1 MIGKRSETEKKEEYA
16 IVLDFL
22 PLGDPSKNIREPT
35 AYVIGEYYFTLL
47 IITIK
52 PEIKVSP
59 LEEVY
64 IGSGKRDKVK
74 SIIKR
79 IKYDDLTILA
89 KENLENAIIKILE
102 KYESKFVDFFNKAGP
117 VNIRLHSLELIPGI
131 GKTVLERILEEREK
145 EPFKSYED
153 IEKRVKGL
161 KNIKK
166 MLAKRIIDE
175 LSGNEKIKLFT
186 S

>member
-1 MIGKRSETEKKEEYA
+1 MIKKRTETEKKEEYA
-16 IVLDFL
+16 IILDFL

-35 AYVIGEYYFTLL
+35 AYAIGEYYFTLL
-47 IITIK
+47 LLTIK
-52 PEIKVSP
+52 PEAKVSP

-74 SIIKR
+74 SIIRK
-79 IKYDDLTILA
+79 IKYDELTILA

-117 VNIRLHSLELIPGI
+117 ITIRLHSLELIPGI

-166 MLAKRIIDE
+166 LLAKRIIDE

-186 S
+186 A

>member
-1 MIGKRSETEKKEEYA
+1 MIGKKTDVEKKEEYA
-16 IVLDFL
+16 IILDFL

-35 AYVIGEYYFTLL
+35 AYAIGEYYFTLL
-47 IITIK
+47 LLTIK
-52 PEIKVSP
+52 SESKVSP

-74 SIIKR
+74 SIIKKL
-79 IKYDDLTILA
+79 KYDELTILA

-102 KYESKFVDFFNKAGP
+102 KYENKFVEFFNKAGP
-117 VNIRLHSLELIPGI
+117 INIKLHSLELIPGI
-131 GKTVLERILEEREK
+131 GKTVLEKILEEREK

-161 KNIKK
+161 KNVKK

-186 S
+186 A